1 MAQTLFD
8 FVKEAR
14 QNIEEISVDDFLEL
28 IEEEPELMIL
38 DIREESEYAAG
49 HIENAVLVPRGTLE
63 GAADTQYKK
72 RHPELCQARER
83 PIVVYCATG
92 GRSAMAVATLNA
104 MGFERVYNLLGGIEL
119 WEAEEHRVINN

>member
-1 MAQTLFD
+1 MAKRLMD

-14 QNIEEISVDDFLEL
+14 SQTNEISIDDFKEI

-63 GAADTQYKK
+63 GAADPAYKK
-72 RHPELCQARER
+72 RHPELCQAHDR

-92 GRSAMAVATLNA
+92 GRSAMAALTLFE
-104 MGFERVYNLLGGIEL
+104 MGFDTVYNLWGGIEL
-119 WEAEEHRVINN
+119 WESEDLPVISN

>member
-1 MAQTLFD
+1 MD

-14 QNIEEISVDDFLEL
+14 TQTDEISIDDFLEI
-28 IEEEPELMIL
+28 IEDEPELLIL

-63 GAADTQYKK
+63 GAADPAYKK
-72 RHPELCQARER
+72 RNPELCQAHER

-92 GRSAMAVATLNA
+92 GRSAMAAMTLTQ
-104 MGFERVYNLLGGIEL
+104 MGFETVYNLWGGIEL
-119 WEAEEHRVINN
+119 WDSEEHPVISN

>member
-1 MAQTLFD
+1 MAKILMD

-14 QNIEEISVDDFLEL
+14 TQTDEISIDDFLEI
-28 IEEEPELMIL
+28 IEDEPELLIL

-63 GAADTQYKK
+63 GAADQNYKK
-72 RHPELCQARER
+72 RNAELCQAHER

-92 GRSAMAVATLNA
+92 GRSAMAAMTLGQ
-104 MGFERVYNLLGGIEL
+104 MGFETVYNLWGGIEL
-119 WEAEEHRVINN
+119 WESEDQAVISN

>member
-1 MAQTLFD
+1 MSKELMD

-14 QNIEEISVDDFLEL
+14 TQTDEISIDDF
-28 IEEEPELMIL
+28 IEIIEDEPELLIL

-63 GAADTQYKK
+63 GAACFNYKK

-92 GRSAMAVATLNA
+92 GRSAMAAMTLTQ
-104 MGFERVYNLLGGIEL
+104 MGFETVYNLWGGIEL
-119 WEAEEHRVINN
+119 WDSEEHPVISN

>member
-1 MAQTLFD
+1 MAKVLMD

-14 QNIEEISVDDFLEL
+14 TQTDEISIDDFLEI
-28 IEEEPELMIL
+28 IEDEPELLIL

-63 GAADTQYKK
+63 GAADPAYKK
-72 RHPELCQARER
+72 RHAELCQAHER

-92 GRSAMAVATLNA
+92 GRSAMAAQTLTQ
-104 MGFERVYNLLGGIEL
+104 MGFETVYNLWGGIEL
-119 WEAEEHRVINN
+119 WDSEEHAVISN

>member
-1 MAQTLFD
+1 MSKTLMD

-14 QNIEEISVDDFLEL
+14 TNTDEISIDDFLEI
-28 IEEEPELMIL
+28 IEEEPELLIL

-63 GAADTQYKK
+63 GAADVNYKK
-72 RHPELCQARER
+72 RHAELCQARDR

-92 GRSAMAVATLNA
+92 GRSAMAAKTLKE
-104 MGFERVYNLLGGIEL
+104 MGFKTVYNLWGGIEL
-119 WEAEEHRVINN
+119 WDSEEHPVISN